1 MDVSGGPIVNV
12 LWTFQIDSSYI
23 SYIQLHT
30 SVLHMHHL
38 FQVPFYLIEYICIFQ
53 LPSVCQC

>member
-23 SYIQLHT
+23 SYI
-30 SVLHMHHL
+30 
-38 FQVPFYLIEYICIFQ
+38 
-53 LPSVCQC
+53 